1 MFAKQHEKRL
11 LQDGREVAR
20 YITALCDANLLG
32 NVFEEGDLFL
42 DLKTFRAFYEG
53 KKVSKKEAETLLK
66 NAKNVNVVGK
76 KSVALALKVLKVPA
90 SSVKKI
96 AGVPHLQIYYV

>member
-1 MFAKQHEKRL
+1 MFAKTHEKHL
-11 LQDGREVAR
+11 FQEGRETVR

-32 NVFEEGDLFL
+32 SAFEEGDLVL

-53 KKVSKKEAETLLK
+53 KKVSKKEAEALLK

-76 KSVALALKVLKVPA
+76 KSVALALKVLKVPSA
-90 SSVKKI
+90 SVKKI
-96 AGVPHLQIYYV
+96 AGVPHLQVYYV